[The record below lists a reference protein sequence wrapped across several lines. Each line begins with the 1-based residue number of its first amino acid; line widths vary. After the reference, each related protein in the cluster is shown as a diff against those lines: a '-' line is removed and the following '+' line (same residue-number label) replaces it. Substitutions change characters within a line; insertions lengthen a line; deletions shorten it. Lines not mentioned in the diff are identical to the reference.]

1 MRESATAPALLR
13 FPLSRKIRI
22 RKITMTELVSSMA
35 DKIDRTVQR
44 VIPLAYRVRRTGRRL
59 VRRALRKPRSVSEGP
74 NLLPLL
80 IQVLASFTKADGV
93 IMEEEIDSSLGFL
106 RYDYPEAVYSELRQL
121 FRQALYEQQDLAVM
135 AQKLGAQ
142 LSTERKIML
151 GVQLYDLISQAGLK
165 QEQVVQFYSFMS
177 QLGMAAQAIDIVY
190 QLNASEDSDPSIYQR
205 GASPLES
212 LSFGTNGKA
221 DVTLKNLTDND
232 RLLAFRYHDLILLNN
247 YSGQN
252 VSVRGRPLVRG
263 GFCRIYPGQRILVG
277 DQVLSYQDLAQYFNA
292 KKNVSLPQIFIRVN
306 GDSDEVEL
314 ERARTRETALEVTF
328 GLKVK
333 VKALKDV
340 DAELNGTHLR
350 AGTLVHATLQDRIVF
365 HNDSELDLLDL
376 RRRARA
382 LGGRF
387 QLKASKSEYLV
398 SNNPSLLEADDIL
411 LSPGTA
417 GDVLLKIFCDYDK
430 RIGTLEVLEADRPIM
445 VGETNVRT
453 TSPLK
458 DGDTIRIDV
467 GQFLKCNFSERII
480 EEERNIIRTLEVS
493 EVTHRFGGGEIGL
506 EGISFNVVRG
516 ELVCV
521 MGASGS
527 GKSTLLRVLAG
538 QLEPT
543 SGQVLLNNQS
553 LYPNL
558 EQLRRYISYIPQE
571 DAFDEHLT
579 ISENLQF
586 AAAIRSPHLSRRDRT
601 RRLEGK
607 LVELGLSER
616 RDAVVGTA
624 IKKRLSGGERKR
636 LNIGLDMIGSADVY
650 LFDEPTSGLSS
661 KDSEH
666 VIEIIRSMAHNKIII
681 VTIHQPSSKLFQMF
695 HKAILLDKGGRLV
708 FFGTPTDML
717 RYFAEAEHQH
727 QFGAELGACPSCGT
741 TRPEFIFDVLETP
754 LRDLSGDVIYEENS
768 RGHLVAARRYSPE
781 FWRDKYEAFRLIQDV
796 KQVSLRKEAPS
807 ALPAAPVQKK
817 RLPFRWH
824 DEWIQFR
831 TVLRRA
837 FVSKLRNR
845 ANLVITIGV
854 SPVLALLIATILRY
868 SESGT
873 YDFASAYHIPTFL
886 FLGLIVAMFLGLTN
900 SADDIIRDR
909 PVLQRERN
917 VNVRLSYYVVSKTLT
932 LGVFALVQCILF
944 VMIGNYVLQIRGM
957 FWIDLAIM
965 FMTAMGGVAL
975 GLLISSLV
983 ADPKTAAN
991 IVPLVLIPQIIM
1003 GGALIK
1009 YEDMNRNLG
1018 LLYTFTRW
1026 FSEHPN
1032 KEQNKKMDSKLQ
1044 VPFICQFIAMRWS
1057 YEEMIVAQ
1065 AKLNPVTRRQDRT
1078 QREIDRIVAR
1088 HDTRPESRRRLNDLK
1103 DTLAMLSGLEAK
1115 TPDDLDRYLGVI
1127 DQVIGGKQPFDRSQ
1141 FKDANGPVTAETL
1154 YLNQKVS
1161 DLISNAEMEQSDYR
1175 RGGKPNVFFG
1185 QYKQYFGMKVDV
1197 LVFNTIVL
1205 IGSSLALLGLLH
1217 WILRRQLEVRRT

>member
-1 MRESATAPALLR
+1 
-13 FPLSRKIRI
+13 
-22 RKITMTELVSSMA
+22 MTELVSSVA
-35 DKIDRTVQR
+35 DRIDRAVQR
-44 VIPLAYRVRRTGRRL
+44 VTPLAYRVRRTGRRWM
-59 VRRALRKPRSVSEGP
+59 RRALRKPRSVSEGP
-74 NLLPLL
+74 NMLPVL

-93 IMEEEIDSSLGFL
+93 LLEEEIDSSLGFL

-121 FRQALYEQQDLAVM
+121 FRQALYEQQDLAAM
-135 AQKLGAQ
+135 AQKLGVQ
-142 LSTERKIML
+142 LSADRKIML

-165 QEQVVQFYSFMS
+165 QEQVVAFYSFMS
-177 QLGMAAQAIDIVY
+177 QMGMAAQAIDIVY
-190 QLNASEDSDPSIYQR
+190 QLNASEDSDPSIYQH

-212 LSFGTNGKA
+212 LSFGPDGKG
-221 DVTLKNLTDND
+221 DIILKNLSETDP
-232 RLLAFRYHDLILLNN
+232 LMAFRYHDLILLKN

-277 DQVLSYQDLAQYFNA
+277 DQVLSYQELAQYFNA

-306 GDSDEVEL
+306 KDADEVEL
-314 ERARTRETALEVTF
+314 ERSRTRESSLRVTF
-328 GLKVK
+328 GLKVR
-333 VKALKDV
+333 VNALRDV
-340 DAELNGTHLR
+340 DAELNGVRLK
-350 AGTLVHATLQDRIVF
+350 AGAKVEATLEDKIVF
-365 HNDSELDLLDL
+365 HNDSEMDLMDL

-411 LSPGTA
+411 LSPGTS
-417 GDVLLKIFCDYDK
+417 GDVLLKILCDYDQ
-430 RIGTLEVLEADRPIM
+430 RVGQVEVLKADRPIT
-445 VGETNVRT
+445 VGDTPVRGYAR
-453 TSPLK
+453 LK

-467 GQFLKCNFSERII
+467 GQFLRCNFSERII
-480 EEERNIIRTLEVS
+480 EEERNIIRSLEVS
-493 EVTHRFGGGEIGL
+493 EVTHRFSSGEIGL
-506 EGISFNVVRG
+506 DGISFNITRG

-527 GKSTLLRVLAG
+527 GKSTLLKVLAG
-538 QLEPT
+538 QLQPT
-543 SGQVLLNNQS
+543 SGQILLNRQS

-558 EQLRRYISYIPQE
+558 DRLKRYISYVPQE

-579 ISENLQF
+579 IGENLQF
-586 AAAIRSPHLSRRDRT
+586 AAAMRSPHLSRRDRM
-601 RRLEGK
+601 RRLEAK
-607 LVELGLSER
+607 LLELGLGER
-616 RDAVVGTA
+616 RDAVVGSA
-624 IKKRLSGGERKR
+624 VKKTLSGGERKR
-636 LNIGLDMIGSADVY
+636 LNIGLDMIGMSDVY

-708 FFGTPTDML
+708 FFGTPTEML

-727 QFGAELGACPSCGT
+727 QFGADLGACPSCGT

-754 LRDLSGDVIYEENS
+754 LRDLSGDIIYEENN
-768 RGHLVAARRYSPE
+768 RGQLVPSRRYAPE

-796 KQVSLRKEAPS
+796 KQVSLRKEPVAP
-807 ALPAAPVQKK
+807 LPSAPVQKK
-817 RLPFRWH
+817 KRVPFRWH
-824 DEWIQFR
+824 DEWTQLR
-831 TVLRRA
+831 TLLKRA
-837 FVSKLRNR
+837 FISKLRNR
-845 ANLVITIGV
+845 GNLVITIGV
-854 SPVLALLIATILRY
+854 APVLAFLIASLLRY
-868 SESGT
+868 SDSGI

-886 FLGLIVAMFLGLTN
+886 FLTLIVAMFLGLTN

-909 PVLQRERN
+909 VVLQRERN
-917 VNVRLSYYVVSKTLT
+917 LNVRLPYYIFAKTVS
-932 LGVFALVQCILF
+932 LGVFALLQCVLF
-944 VMIGNYVLQIRGM
+944 VLIGNYILEIRGM
-957 FWIDLAIM
+957 FWIYLVIV

-975 GLLISSLV
+975 GLVISSLV

-1009 YEDMNRNLG
+1009 YEDMNRNLA
-1018 LLYTFTRW
+1018 LVYTFTRW

-1032 KEQNKKMDSKLQ
+1032 KEQNLKMDSKLQ

-1065 AKLNPVTRRQDRT
+1065 AKLNPITSRQERT
-1078 QREIDRIVAR
+1078 QKAIDRLVAKKE
-1088 HDTRPESRRRLNDLK
+1088 DTPEATRRLNELK
-1103 DTLAMLSGLEAK
+1103 ETLAVLSGLEAQ
-1115 TPDDLDRYLGVI
+1115 TPDELDHYLRII
-1127 DQVIGGKQPFDRSQ
+1127 DRILDQKIPFQREL
-1141 FKDANGPVTAETL
+1141 FKDASGPVTGETL

-1175 RGGKPNVFFG
+1175 RGARPNVFFG
-1185 QYKQYFGMKVDV
+1185 QEKRYLGMKVDV
-1197 LVFNTIVL
+1197 FVFNTMVL
-1205 IGSSLALLGLLH
+1205 IGSTFALLGLLH

>member
-1 MRESATAPALLR
+1 
-13 FPLSRKIRI
+13 
-22 RKITMTELVSSMA
+22 
-35 DKIDRTVQR
+35 
-44 VIPLAYRVRRTGRRL
+44 
-59 VRRALRKPRSVSEGP
+59 
-74 NLLPLL
+74 
-80 IQVLASFTKADGV
+80 
-93 IMEEEIDSSLGFL
+93 
-106 RYDYPEAVYSELRQL
+106 
-121 FRQALYEQQDLAVM
+121 M

-165 QEQVVQFYSFMS
+165 QEQVVAFYSFMS
-177 QLGMAAQAIDIVY
+177 QLGMADQAIDIVY
-190 QLNASEDSDPSIYQR
+190 QLNASEDADPSIYQR

-212 LSFGTNGKA
+212 LSFASNGKA
-221 DVTLKNLTDND
+221 DVRMKNLVESD
-232 RLLAFRYHDLILLNN
+232 RLMAFRYSDLILLKN
-247 YSGQN
+247 YSSRN

-263 GFCRIYPGQRILVG
+263 GFCRIYPGQRILIG
-277 DQVLSYQDLAQYFNA
+277 DHVLTYQELAQYFNA
-292 KKNVSLPQIFIRVN
+292 KKNVSVPQIFVRVN
-306 GDSDEVEL
+306 KDADEVGL
-314 ERARTRETALEVTF
+314 ERARTRESALEIAF
-328 GLKVK
+328 GLKVR
-333 VKALKDV
+333 VKALRDV
-340 DAELNGTHLR
+340 DAVLNGVKLKSG
-350 AGTLVHATLQDRIVF
+350 AQVEASLDDKILF
-365 HNDSELDLLDL
+365 HNDSEMDLSDL

-382 LGGRF
+382 FGGRF

-398 SNNPSLLEADDIL
+398 SNDPSKLQPDDIL
-411 LSPGTA
+411 LSPGTS
-417 GDVLLKIFCDYDK
+417 GDVLLKIFCDYDQ
-430 RIGTLEVLEADRPIM
+430 RVGQLEVIEADRPIL
-445 VGETNVRT
+445 VGDVAVRST
-453 TSPLK
+453 YPLK
-458 DGDTIRIDV
+458 DCDTIRIDV
-467 GQFLKCNFSERII
+467 GQFLRCNFSERII
-480 EEERNIIRTLEVS
+480 EEERNIIRILEVS
-493 EVTHRFGGGEIGL
+493 EVTHRFRGGDTGL
-506 EGISFNVVRG
+506 EGISFALTRG

-538 QLEPT
+538 QLQPT
-543 SGQVLLNNQS
+543 SGQVFLNGRS

-558 EQLRRYISYIPQE
+558 DQLKRYLSYIPQQ

-579 ISENLQF
+579 IGENLQF
-586 AAAIRSPHLSRRDRT
+586 AAAIRSLHLSRRDRM
-601 RRLEGK
+601 RRLEAK
-607 LVELGLSER
+607 LVELGLGER
-616 RDAVVGTA
+616 RDAIVGAA
-624 IKKRLSGGERKR
+624 IKKTLSGGERKR
-636 LNIGLDMIGSADVY
+636 LNIGLDMIGMSDVY

-708 FFGTPTDML
+708 FFGSPTEML

-727 QFGAELGACPSCGT
+727 QFGADLGACPSCGT

-754 LRDLSGDVIYEENS
+754 LRDLSGDIIYEENN
-768 RGHLVAARRYSPE
+768 RGQLIPARRYAPE

-796 KQVSLRKEAPS
+796 KQVSLRKEPVVPLPS
-807 ALPAAPVQKK
+807 APPQRKK
-817 RLPFRWH
+817 RVPFRWH
-824 DEWIQFR
+824 DEWTQLR
-831 TVLRRA
+831 TLLKRA
-837 FVSKLRNR
+837 FISKLRNR
-845 ANLVITIGV
+845 GNLVITIGV
-854 SPVLALLIATILRY
+854 APVLAFLIASLLRY
-868 SESGT
+868 SDSGT

-886 FLGLIVAMFLGLTN
+886 FLTLIVAMFLGLTN

-909 PVLQRERN
+909 VVLQRERN
-917 VNVRLSYYVVSKTLT
+917 LNVRLPYYIFAKTVS
-932 LGVFALVQCILF
+932 LGVFALLQCVLF
-944 VMIGNYVLQIRGM
+944 VLIGNYILEIRGM
-957 FWIDLAIM
+957 FWIYLGIV
-965 FMTAMGGVAL
+965 FITATGGVAL
-975 GLLISSLV
+975 GLVISSLV

-1009 YEDMNRNLG
+1009 YEDMNRNLA
-1018 LLYTFTRW
+1018 LVYTFTRW

-1103 DTLAMLSGLEAK
+1103 NTLAMLSGLEAK
-1115 TPDDLDRYLGVI
+1115 TPDDLDRYLGAI
-1127 DQVIGGKQPFDRSQ
+1127 DQVLDGKQPFDRSQ

-1175 RGGKPNVFFG
+1175 GERPNVFFG
-1185 QYKQYFGMKVDV
+1185 EEKRYLGMKVDV
-1197 LVFNTIVL
+1197 FVFNTIVL
-1205 IGSSLALLGLLH
+1205 IGSSLALLGFLH
-1217 WILRRQLEVRRT
+1217 WILRRQLDVRRA

>member
-1 MRESATAPALLR
+1 
-13 FPLSRKIRI
+13 
-22 RKITMTELVSSMA
+22 MTEMVSSVA
-35 DKIDRTVQR
+35 DKIDRAVQR
-44 VIPLAYRVRRTGRRL
+44 VTPLAYRVRRTGRRW

-80 IQVLASFTKADGV
+80 IQVLASFSKADGV
-93 IMEEEIDSSLGFL
+93 LLEEEIDSSLGFL

-121 FRQALYEQQDLAVM
+121 FRQALYEQQDLAAM

-165 QEQVVQFYSFMS
+165 QEQVVAFYSFMS

-212 LSFGTNGKA
+212 LSFATNGKA
-221 DVTLKNLTDND
+221 DVILKNLDGND
-232 RLLAFRYHDLILLNN
+232 RLMAFRYHDLILLKN

-277 DQVLSYQDLAQYFNA
+277 NQVLSYQELAQYFNA
-292 KKNVSLPQIFIRVN
+292 KKNVSLPQILIRVN
-306 GDSDEVEL
+306 KDSDEVEL
-314 ERARTRETALEVTF
+314 ERSRTRESSLRVTF
-328 GLKVK
+328 GLKVR
-333 VKALKDV
+333 VKALRDV
-340 DAELNGTHLR
+340 DAELNGIKLK
-350 AGTLVHATLQDRIVF
+350 AGTQVEATLEDKIIF
-365 HNDSELDLLDL
+365 HNDSEMDLIDL

-398 SNNPSLLEADDIL
+398 SNDPSRLEADDIL
-411 LSPGTA
+411 LSPGTS
-417 GDVLLKIFCDYDK
+417 GDVLLKIFCDYDQ
-430 RIGTLEVLEADRPIM
+430 RVGLLQVIEADRPII
-445 VGETNVRT
+445 VGDTPVRT
-453 TSPLK
+453 TAPLK

-467 GQFLKCNFSERII
+467 GQFLRCNFSERII
-480 EEERNIIRTLEVS
+480 EEERNIIRTLEVN
-493 EVTHRFGGGEIGL
+493 EVTHRFSKGEIGL
-506 EGISFNVVRG
+506 EGISFSVTRG

-538 QLEPT
+538 QLQPT
-543 SGQVLLNNQS
+543 NGEVILNGQS

-558 EQLRRYISYIPQE
+558 DALKRYISYMPQQ

-579 ISENLQF
+579 IGENLQF
-586 AAAIRSPHLSRRDRT
+586 AAAIRSPHLSRRDRM
-601 RRLEGK
+601 RRLDAK
-607 LVELGLSER
+607 LIELGLGER
-616 RDAVVGTA
+616 RDAVVGSA
-624 IKKRLSGGERKR
+624 DKKTLSGGERKR
-636 LNIGLDMIGSADVY
+636 LNIGLDMIGMSDVY

-666 VIEIIRSMAHNKIII
+666 VIEIIRGMAHNKIII

-708 FFGTPTDML
+708 FFGTPSDML

-754 LRDLSGDVIYEENS
+754 LRDISGDIIYEENS
-768 RGHLVAARRYSPE
+768 RGQLVAARRYSPE

-796 KQVSLRKEAPS
+796 KQVSLRKEPVAP
-807 ALPAAPVQKK
+807 LPAAPAQKK
-817 RLPFRWH
+817 SLPFRWH
-824 DEWIQFR
+824 DEWTQFR
-831 TVLRRA
+831 TLLRRS
-837 FVSKLRNR
+837 FISKLRNR

-868 SESGT
+868 SDSGK

-886 FLGLIVAMFLGLTN
+886 FLSLIVAMFLGLTN

-917 VNVRLSYYVVSKTLT
+917 LNVRLSYYVISKTLT
-932 LGVFALVQCILF
+932 LGIFALIQCVLF
-944 VMIGNYVLQIRGM
+944 VLIGNYALQIRGM
-957 FWIDLAIM
+957 FWIDLGIM
-965 FMTAMGGVAL
+965 LMTAMGGVSL

-1009 YEDMNRNLG
+1009 YEDMNRNLA
-1018 LLYTFTRW
+1018 LVYALTHW

-1032 KEQNKKMDSKLQ
+1032 IEQEKKMGSKLE
-1044 VPFICQFIAMRWS
+1044 VPFVCQFIAMRWS
-1057 YEEMIVAQ
+1057 YEETIVAQ
-1065 AKLNPVTRRQDRT
+1065 AKLNPLTRRQDRT
-1078 QREIDRIVAR
+1078 QREIDRIVAEHR
-1088 HDTRPESRRRLNDLK
+1088 QDPAESKRLEELK
-1103 DTLAMLSGLEAK
+1103 ETLALLSGLEANSVSE
-1115 TPDDLDRYLGVI
+1115 LDHYLGLI
-1127 DQVIGGKQPFDRSQ
+1127 DQILDGKRPFDRAL
-1141 FKDANGPVTAETL
+1141 FKNAAGPITAEQI
-1154 YLNQKVS
+1154 YVNQKVS

-1175 RGGKPNVFFG
+1175 RGNRPNVFFG
-1185 QYKQYFGMKVDV
+1185 AQKRHFGIKIGVF
-1197 LVFNTIVL
+1197 VFNTVVL
-1205 IGSSLALLGLLH
+1205 IGSTLGLLGLLH
-1217 WILRRQLEVRRT
+1217 WILRRQLEVRRG

>member
-1 MRESATAPALLR
+1 MYRGCALR
-13 FPLSRKIRI
+13 RSSISRKIPVQNAG
-22 RKITMTELVSSMA
+22 MTEMVSSVA
-35 DKIDRTVQR
+35 DKIDRAVQR
-44 VIPLAYRVRRTGRRL
+44 VTPLAYRVRRTGRRW

-80 IQVLASFTKADGV
+80 IQVLASFSKADGV
-93 IMEEEIDSSLGFL
+93 LLEEEIDSSLGFL

-121 FRQALYEQQDLAVM
+121 FRQALYEQQDLAAM

-165 QEQVVQFYSFMS
+165 QEQVVAFYSFMS

-212 LSFGTNGKA
+212 LSFATNGKA
-221 DVTLKNLTDND
+221 DVILKNLDGND
-232 RLLAFRYHDLILLNN
+232 RLMAFRYHDLILLKN

-277 DQVLSYQDLAQYFNA
+277 NQVLSYQELAQYFNA
-292 KKNVSLPQIFIRVN
+292 KKNVSLPQILIRVN
-306 GDSDEVEL
+306 KDSDEVEL
-314 ERARTRETALEVTF
+314 ERSRTRESSLRITF
-328 GLKVK
+328 GLKVR
-333 VKALKDV
+333 VKALRDV
-340 DAELNGTHLR
+340 DAELNGIKLK
-350 AGTLVHATLQDRIVF
+350 AGTQVEATLEDKIIF
-365 HNDSELDLLDL
+365 HNDSEMDLIDL

-398 SNNPSLLEADDIL
+398 SNDPSRLEAGDIL
-411 LSPGTA
+411 LSPGTS
-417 GDVLLKIFCDYDK
+417 GDVLLKIFCDYDQ
-430 RIGTLEVLEADRPIM
+430 RVGLLEVIEADRPIM
-445 VGETNVRT
+445 VGDTPVRT
-453 TSPLK
+453 TTPLK

-467 GQFLKCNFSERII
+467 GQFLRCNFSERII
-480 EEERNIIRTLEVS
+480 EEERNIIRTLEVN
-493 EVTHRFGGGEIGL
+493 EVTHRFSKGEIGL
-506 EGISFNVVRG
+506 EGISFGITRG

-527 GKSTLLRVLAG
+527 GKSTLLKVLAG
-538 QLEPT
+538 QLQPT
-543 SGQVLLNNQS
+543 SGEVILNGQS

-558 EQLRRYISYIPQE
+558 DALKRYISYMPQQ

-579 ISENLQF
+579 IGENLQF
-586 AAAIRSPHLSRRDRT
+586 AAAIRSPHLSRRDRM
-601 RRLEGK
+601 RRLDAK
-607 LVELGLSER
+607 LIELGLGER
-616 RDAVVGTA
+616 RDAVVGSA
-624 IKKRLSGGERKR
+624 DKKTLSGGERKR
-636 LNIGLDMIGSADVY
+636 LNVGLDMIGMSDIY

-666 VIEIIRSMAHNKIII
+666 VIEIIRGMAHNKIII

-708 FFGTPTDML
+708 FFGTPSDML

-754 LRDLSGDVIYEENS
+754 LRDISGDIIYEENS
-768 RGHLVAARRYSPE
+768 RGQLVAARRYSPE

-796 KQVSLRKEAPS
+796 KQVSLRKEAVAP
-807 ALPAAPVQKK
+807 LPAAPAQKK

-824 DEWIQFR
+824 DEWTQFR
-831 TVLRRA
+831 TLLRRS
-837 FVSKLRNR
+837 FISKLRNG

-868 SESGT
+868 SDSGK

-886 FLGLIVAMFLGLTN
+886 FLSLIVAMFLGLTN

-917 VNVRLSYYVVSKTLT
+917 LNVRLSYYVISKTLT
-932 LGVFALVQCILF
+932 LGIFALIQCVLF
-944 VMIGNYVLQIRGM
+944 VLIGNYVLQIRGM
-957 FWIDLAIM
+957 FWIDLGIM
-965 FMTAMGGVAL
+965 LMTAMGGVSL

-1009 YEDMNRNLG
+1009 YEDMNRNLA
-1018 LLYTFTRW
+1018 LVYALTHW

-1032 KEQNKKMDSKLQ
+1032 IEQEKKMGSKLE
-1044 VPFICQFIAMRWS
+1044 VPFVCQFIAMRWS

-1065 AKLNPVTRRQDRT
+1065 AKLNPLTRRQDRT
-1078 QREIDRIVAR
+1078 QREIDRIVAKHR
-1088 HDTRPESRRRLNDLK
+1088 QDPTESKRLEELK
-1103 DTLAMLSGLEAK
+1103 ETLALLSGLEANSVGE
-1115 TPDDLDRYLGVI
+1115 LDHFLGLI
-1127 DQVIGGKQPFDRSQ
+1127 DQILDGKRPFDRTL
-1141 FKDANGPVTAETL
+1141 FTNAAGPITAEQI
-1154 YLNQKVS
+1154 YVNQKVS

-1175 RGGKPNVFFG
+1175 RGNRPNVFFG
-1185 QYKQYFGMKVDV
+1185 AQKRHFGIKISVF
-1197 LVFNTIVL
+1197 VFNTVVL
-1205 IGSSLALLGLLH
+1205 IGSTLGLLALLH
-1217 WILRRQLEVRRT
+1217 WILRRQLEVRRS